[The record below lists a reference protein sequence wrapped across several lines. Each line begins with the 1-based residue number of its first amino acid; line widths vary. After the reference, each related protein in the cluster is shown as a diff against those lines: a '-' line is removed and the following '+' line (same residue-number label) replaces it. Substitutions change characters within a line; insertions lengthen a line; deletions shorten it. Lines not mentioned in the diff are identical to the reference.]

1 MSLWAGPLWG
11 RWPNR
16 PRRAAANPSRTAR
29 VAVVDIPNRYTSDVV
44 LYRQT
49 RVAHG
54 GGMAD
59 SQPGGLVAGGM
70 AD

>member
-1 MSLWAGPLWG
+1 
-11 RWPNR
+11 
-16 PRRAAANPSRTAR
+16 
-29 VAVVDIPNRYTSDVV
+29 VV

-59 SQPGGLVAGGM
+59 SQPGSLGAGGM